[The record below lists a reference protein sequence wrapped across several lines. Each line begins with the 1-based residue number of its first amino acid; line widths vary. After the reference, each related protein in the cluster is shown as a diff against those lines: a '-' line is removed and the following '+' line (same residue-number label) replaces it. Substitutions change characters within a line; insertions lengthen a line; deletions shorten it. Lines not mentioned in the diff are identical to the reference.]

1 MDVLEAIRNRR
12 SIRSYLDK
20 EVEEEKVNIIL
31 EAGRW
36 APSASNKQAWH
47 FIVVRDLE
55 IRKKLAKAH
64 PFGRWMDQ
72 SPVVI
77 VVLGNPEIHPKYHLC
92 DPHNAVQNM
101 LLAAFSLG
109 LGTCW
114 MGVRDGTVE
123 PEFRKILN
131 IPENLRVVCAVS
143 VGYSDVDRNSSRQP
157 IENIVSWDK
166 YGK

>member
-20 EVEEEKVNIIL
+20 EVEEEKVDIIL

-36 APSASNKQAWH
+36 APSASNKQAWQ

-77 VVLGNPEIHPKYHLC
+77 VVLGDPEVHPKYHLC

-114 MGVRDGTVE
+114 MGVRDGSVE

-131 IPENLRVVCAVS
+131 IPEKLRVVCAVS

>member
-1 MDVLEAIRNRR
+1 MDVLEAIQNRR
-12 SIRSYLDK
+12 SIRSYLAK
-20 EVEEEKVNIIL
+20 EVEEEKINIIL

-55 IRKKLAKAH
+55 IRKKLAKVH
-64 PFGRWMDQ
+64 PHGSWMDQ

-77 VVLGNPEIHPKYHLC
+77 VALGDPEKHPRYHLS

-101 LLAAFSLG
+101 LLAAYSLS

-114 MGVRDGTVE
+114 MGVRDTSAE
-123 PEFRKILN
+123 PEFREILD
-131 IPENLRVVCAVS
+131 IPKNLRVVCAVS
-143 VGYSDVDRNSSRQP
+143 VGYSDVERSSSRQP
-157 IENIVSWDK
+157 IENIVSRDK

>member
-20 EVEEEKVNIIL
+20 EVEEEKVDIIL

-36 APSASNKQAWH
+36 APSASNKQAWQ

-77 VVLGNPEIHPKYHLC
+77 VVLGDPEIHPKYHLC

-114 MGVRDGTVE
+114 MGVRDGAVE